1 MQPTQNPDTLRQW
14 IGRYETLTDTLHA
27 GPANLLAMTLDHAP
41 ALEEALGAGDALPP
55 LWHWIYFLQS
65 APLGA
70 LGRDGHPA
78 KGGFLPPVALPR
90 RMWAGGRFGF
100 SADLHVGESVQK
112 KSVIKDVQLKQGRS
126 GALCFVTVR
135 HEVCETDKPAA
146 FWEEH
151 DIVYR
156 EDPSPDASPP
166 KTTSKATSKAVGQTA
181 LVGNDWEHTETV
193 TPSEVLLFRYSA
205 LTFNGHRIHYD
216 RDYART
222 VEGHDGLV
230 VHGPLI
236 ATLLM
241 GLAQRLKD
249 GARPIRFEFRAASPL
264 FDTAP
269 FTLHARQD
277 GDAVTLA
284 AATPQGRLAMQATAR
299 F

>member
-1 MQPTQNPDTLRQW
+1 MQSTVDPDVLRQW
-14 IGRYETLTDTLHA
+14 IGRSETLEDTLHL
-27 GPANLLAMTLDHAP
+27 GPANLMEMTMDRAP
-41 ALEEALGAGDALPP
+41 SLSHGDTLPP
-55 LWHWIYFLQS
+55 LWHWLYFLRS
-65 APLGA
+65 APLHA

-100 SADLHVGESVQK
+100 DGNLQIGAQVTK
-112 KSVIKDVQLKQGRS
+112 KSTIKDVALKTGRT

-135 HEVCETDKPAA
+135 HEVGHTGSTPA

-156 EDPSPDASPP
+156 EDPTPDAPLP
-166 KTTSKATSKAVGQTA
+166 KSTPVGD
-181 LVGNDWEHTETV
+181 DWHHCETL

-216 RDYART
+216 RDYARK
-222 VEGHDGLV
+222 VEGHGGLV

-236 ATLLM
+236 ATLLIDM
-241 GLAQRLKD
+241 AQRLKQ
-249 GARPIRFEFRAASPL
+249 GATPKAFEFRAASPL

-269 FTLHARQD
+269 FTLNARD
-277 GDAVTLA
+277 LGDHVELA
-284 AATPQGRLAMQATAR
+284 AATNDGQLAMRAKAT

>member
-1 MQPTQNPDTLRQW
+1 MKSSVDPDVLRHW
-14 IGRYETLTDTLHA
+14 IGRSETMRDTLHL
-27 GPANLLAMTLDHAP
+27 GPANLMEMTMDRVPSLD
-41 ALEEALGAGDALPP
+41 LGDTLPP
-55 LWHWIYFLQS
+55 LWHWLYFLRS
-65 APLGA
+65 APLHA

-78 KGGFLPPVALPR
+78 KGGFLPPVGLPR

-100 SADLHVGESVQK
+100 DGGLQIGAQVTK
-112 KSVIKDVQLKQGRS
+112 KSNIIDVALKTGRS

-135 HEVCETDKPAA
+135 HEVGYAGSAPA

-156 EDPSPDASPP
+156 EDPTPDAPLPQSAP
-166 KTTSKATSKAVGQTA
+166 
-181 LVGNDWEHTETV
+181 LEDDWHHSETV

-216 RDYART
+216 RDYARNI
-222 VEGHDGLV
+222 EGHGGLV

-236 ATLLM
+236 ATLLIGM
-241 GLAQRLKD
+241 AQRLKQ
-249 GARPIRFEFRAASPL
+249 GATPKAFEFRAASPL

-269 FTLHARQD
+269 FTLNARNQ
-277 GDAVTLA
+277 GDHVELA
-284 AATPQGRLAMQATAR
+284 AATPDGHLAMQAKAT

>member
-1 MQPTQNPDTLRQW
+1 MQPSQDPEILQQW
-14 IGRYETLTDTLHA
+14 IGREEVLADTLHV
-27 GPANLLAMTLDHAP
+27 GPTNLMEMTLDRVP
-41 ALEEALGAGDALPP
+41 TLMEGDPLPP
-55 LWHWIYFLQS
+55 LWHWLYFLQS
-65 APLGA
+65 VPLSA

-100 SADLHVGESVQK
+100 DGSLHLGRHVTK
-112 KSVIKDVQLKQGRS
+112 RSVIKNVAPKEGRT

-135 HEVCETDKPAA
+135 HELAEVDAPPS

-156 EDPSPDASPP
+156 EDPSPDATPRETPP
-166 KTTSKATSKAVGQTA
+166 VGT
-181 LVGNDWEHTETV
+181 DWQHSETV
-193 TPSEVLLFRYSA
+193 TPSEVMLFRYSA

-216 RDYART
+216 RDYARDI
-222 VEGHDGLV
+222 EGHKGLV

-236 ATLLM
+236 ATLLLD
-241 GLAQRLKD
+241 LAQRVSGNALPKS
-249 GARPIRFEFRAASPL
+249 FEFRAASPL

-269 FTLHARQD
+269 FTLHARLS
-277 GDAVTLA
+277 GDRIDLA
-284 AATPQGRLAMQATAR
+284 AATPQGRLAMQAHAI